1 MDLFLQG
8 ILSSLASGS
17 MYALIAIGYSLIVS
31 TMDLTNFAQ
40 GEFFMV
46 GAFFGLTFY
55 VWMGLPFGLAF
66 LLAIL
71 ATALLTII
79 IERLAF
85 KPLYKSPINYLLL
98 STIGVSILLKNL
110 ARVIWGT
117 ETYAFPSVL
126 GDKPF
131 SIGKLVIIPQ
141 NIWIICVGILFMII
155 LSLFLNRT
163 NFGTAMRAVSMNK
176 LAASLMGIKLS
187 VVTMST
193 MAISGVLGAVAG
205 LMMAP
210 VFHVDAT
217 MGSLV
222 GLKAF
227 TAAVLGGYGDLRG
240 AVLGGLLLGM
250 IETLGSLF
258 ISSNYRDA
266 IAFIVLFIILFVR
279 PQGIMGKAKV
289 VKV

>member
-1 MDLFLQG
+1 MDIFLQA
-8 ILSSLASGS
+8 IINSLASGS

-40 GEFFMV
+40 GEIFMV
-46 GAFFGLTFY
+46 GAFFGLTFF
-55 VWMGLPFGLAF
+55 VWLGLPFWLSFMLAV
-66 LLAIL
+66 LATAIL
-71 ATALLTII
+71 ACI
-79 IERLAF
+79 IERLAYR
-85 KPLYKSPINYLLL
+85 PLYKAPINYLLL
-98 STIGVSILLKNL
+98 STIGVSILLKNA
-110 ARVIWGT
+110 ARIVWGT
-117 ETYAFPSVL
+117 ETFAFPSVL
-126 GDKPF
+126 GDKPVY
-131 SIGKLVIIPQ
+131 IGNLIIIPQ
-141 NIWIICVGILFMII
+141 NIWIIGVGIFFMII
-155 LSLFLNRT
+155 LSLFLKKT

-187 VVTMST
+187 MVTMCT
-193 MAISGVLGAVAG
+193 MAISAALGAVSG
-205 LMMAP
+205 VMMAP
-210 VFHVDAT
+210 VFHVDAS

-240 AVLGGLLLGM
+240 AVIGGLTLG
-250 IETLGSLF
+250 ILETLGSRF

-266 IAFIVLFIILFVR
+266 IAFIVLFIILFIR